1 MSNTNPLY
9 LHDTG
14 LKTLLSNLTKLQ
26 VLRLDGVDISLNG
39 SEWGNAV
46 FQVGPTLQELSMA
59 NCGLRGNLPDEIF
72 HLTNLTELD
81 LSYNLMLSGQLPEFT
96 KQSFLQYLYLA
107 YTNFTGPLP
116 DSIGNLQ
123 YLSVLDLSNC
133 NFYGE
138 IPPSITNLTRL
149 EELDLGSNI
158 LTVPPCLLENTKLEA
173 LNLKSNKLS
182 RPLPRNFSQ
191 ACGLQE
197 INLNG
202 NVINGS
208 LPKLLMHCNALEV
221 LDLGNNQIK
230 DHKLYLKDIRK
241 VVSSPNPNT
250 YIGRLGL
257 NINSKSTRPKFI
269 WSTLLGPT
277 ESLNAS
283 GNITDPNE
291 SRICDL
297 WNQIAEMISGPVPLL
312 PQGIDYVDFSSNYF
326 FLLPAY
332 FVSSSVYLSI
342 SNNSLTGEIPLSICN
357 ATLLDIRN
365 VLLPNFSIPSLPQ
378 VLDLSYNNLTGTMPP
393 CLLENAE
400 LEVLNLRSNKLSG
413 PLSQNIS
420 QGCKFRTIDL
430 SGNRINGSLPRSLM
444 NCNTLEVLDLGN
456 NQIVDRFPFWLGN
469 LKNLRVLVLRS
480 NQFYGTISSMDVK
493 MKTNESFFPTLK
505 VFDLS
510 SNHLRGIIPKIV
522 FEKLKAMATSD
533 ALSPLFHG
541 QYGYEYNY
549 QNSITVVWK
558 GGEMEITNSL
568 SIFNSLDL
576 SQNGF
581 SGEIPEVI
589 GHLKSL
595 DGLNLSHNALTGS
608 IPSEFSKLQ
617 QLQSLDLSCNKL
629 SGPIPQELTSLH
641 FLSALNLSYNNLV
654 GKIPQVPQL
663 STFSNAS
670 YLGNP
675 GLCGSPLSMQCAT
688 TPSNDG
694 FNKDLLSK
702 SSTDIIG
709 LSISIGLGLGVGF
722 ASVIWVLISWEN
734 GRAWFNFIVD
744 RFYFRQIPWIV
755 LHLRLAIGSDADT

>member
-1 MSNTNPLY
+1 MTLVALVSIL
-9 LHDTG
+9 LV
-14 LKTLLSNLTKLQ
+14 LLSFSINTTTHTHAQCHPDQRHALIQLKQGFNTTELNSWNASTNCCIWDGITCDQQTGMVTAVELSNRSLSGEINPALFHLSSLRYLNLAGNHFNNLILPQTGFERLENLT
-26 VLRLDGVDISLNG
+26 
-39 SEWGNAV
+39 
-46 FQVGPTLQELSMA
+46 
-59 NCGLRGNLPDEIF
+59 
-72 HLTNLTELD
+72 
-81 LSYNLMLSGQLPEFT
+81 Y
-96 KQSFLQYLYLA
+96 
-107 YTNFTGPLP
+107 
-116 DSIGNLQ
+116 
-123 YLSVLDLSNC
+123 LDLSNSG
-133 NFYGE
+133 FAGQVP
-138 IPPSITNLTRL
+138 ISISSPTITNLNL
-149 EELDLGSNI
+149 SHNFF
-158 LTVPPCLLENTKLEA
+158 TKIEGDA
-173 LNLKSNKLS
+173 HFISLS
-182 RPLPRNFSQ
+182 RLKV
-191 ACGLQE
+191 LD
-197 INLNG
+197 I
-202 NVINGS
+202 
-208 LPKLLMHCNALEV
+208 HCN
-221 LDLGNNQIK
+221 
-230 DHKLYLKDIRK
+230 R
-241 VVSSPNPNT
+241 
-250 YIGRLGL
+250 
-257 NINSKSTRPKFI
+257 
-269 WSTLLGPT
+269 
-277 ESLNAS
+277 
-283 GNITDPNE
+283 
-291 SRICDL
+291 
-297 WNQIAEMISGPVPLL
+297 ISGHVPLL
-312 PQGIDYVDFSSNYF
+312 PLRLHYVDFSSNNF
-326 FLLPAY
+326 FLLPAH
-332 FVSSSVYLSI
+332 FVSSSVYLSL
-342 SNNSLTGEIPLSICN
+342 SNNSLTGDIPLSICN

-378 VLDLSYNNLTGTMPP
+378 VLDLSYNKLTGTIPP
-393 CLLENAE
+393 CLLQNAA

-420 QGCKFRTIDL
+420 PACKFRTIDL
-430 SGNRINGSLPRSLM
+430 SGNRINGSLPESLM
-444 NCNTLEVLDLGN
+444 NCNNLEVLDLRN
-456 NQIVDRFPFWLGN
+456 NQIVDSFPFWLGN
-469 LKNLRVLVLRS
+469 LKNMRVLVLRS
-480 NQFYGTISSMDVK
+480 NKFYGNISSMEVK

-510 SNHLRGIIPKIV
+510 SNDFRGIIPNIV
-522 FEKLKAMATSD
+522 FEKMKAMATSD

-755 LHLRLAIGSDADT
+755 LHLRLAIGRK